1 MKILPSVALRDGL
14 ISVFDVWWTWM
25 CGNCGCVNSS
35 WVLDIICVYN
45 SAVITDDEDRE
56 SPDYMKEGS
65 EAGDNYNSI
74 ARFDTSAKVLYSCVL

>member
-1 MKILPSVALRDGL
+1 M
-14 ISVFDVWWTWM
+14 
-25 CGNCGCVNSS
+25 
-35 WVLDIICVYN
+35 CVYD

-74 ARFDTSAKVLYSCVL
+74 ARFDTSAKVLYCCLL